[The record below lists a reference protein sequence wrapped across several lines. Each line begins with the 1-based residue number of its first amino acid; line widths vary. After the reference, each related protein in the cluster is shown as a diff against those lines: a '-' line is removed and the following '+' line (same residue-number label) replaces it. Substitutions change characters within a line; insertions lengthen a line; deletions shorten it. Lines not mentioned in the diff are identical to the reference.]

1 MAVFLGHKGNVR
13 LKRGASVSSESFSSS
28 IGPDDINTTLNIL
41 GFDGASENIVTGD
54 RIVIATTDTRGLICF
69 ATSAWSAN
77 AVQDSLSAYVNVN
90 AAGGLRFF
98 PTFEDA
104 INNNRDAELSVA
116 SFSAPSIAVEVQ
128 IEGAIPNILGNVE
141 GYTFNTDR
149 DAIDSTTLSD
159 KFRRQY
165 SAGLISGAGT
175 IDCLFDYRTS
185 GVKEAPLLMLQLVQR
200 VDIGS
205 EFGLSLY
212 LTEGDPLPNS
222 STVYYDLEAM
232 VTRAGVSVEDDG
244 IIACTIDFVTTGDI
258 RLLIGDPLV
267 ASGQTPTVGRVLKED
282 DDGINLEQSLN
293 YLLQ

>member
-13 LKRGASVSSESFSSS
+13 LKRGANASPESFSSS
-28 IGPDDINTTLNIL
+28 IGPDDTNTTLNVL
-41 GFDGASENIVTGD
+41 SFDGAAENTVTGD
-54 RIVIATTDTRGLICF
+54 RIVIATSDERGLVCF
-69 ATSAWSAN
+69 APSAWSAN
-77 AVQDSLSAYVNVN
+77 TVQKSLSAYVNVN
-90 AAGGLRFF
+90 AVGGLRFF

-104 INNNRDAELSVA
+104 INNNRDAELPVA
-116 SFSAPSIAVEVQ
+116 DFSAPSIAITVQ
-128 IEGAIPNILGNVE
+128 IEGAIANILGNVV

-159 KFRRQY
+159 KFKRQY
-165 SAGLISGAGT
+165 SAGLISGAGS

-185 GVKEAPLLMLQLVQR
+185 GAKEAPLLMLQLVQR

-212 LTEGDPLPNS
+212 LTEGDPSPGAS
-222 STVYYDLEAM
+222 SVYYDLDAM

-244 IIACTIDFVTTGDI
+244 IIACTIDFITTGDI
-258 RLLIGDPLV
+258 RLLIGDPLIAV
-267 ASGQTPTVGRVLKED
+267 DQPATVGRVLKED
-282 DDGINLEQSLN
+282 SDGINLEQSLD

>member
-13 LKRGASVSSESFSSS
+13 LRRGASVSSESFFSS

-41 GFDGASENIVTGD
+41 GFDGASENVVTGD
-54 RIVIATTDTRGLICF
+54 RIIITTTDTRGLVCF

-77 AVQDSLSAYVNVN
+77 AVQDGLSAYVNVN
-90 AAGGLRFF
+90 AVGGLRFF

-104 INNNRDAELSVA
+104 INNNRAAELSVA
-116 SFSAPSIAVEVQ
+116 NFSAPSIAVEVQ
-128 IEGAIPNILGNVE
+128 IEGAVENILGNVE

-185 GVKEAPLLMLQLVQR
+185 GAKEAPLLMLQLVQR

-212 LTEGDPLPNS
+212 LTEGDPLPNA
-222 STVYYDLEAM
+222 STVYYDVEAM

-282 DDGINLEQSLN
+282 NDGINLEQSLN